1 MVHYFATNETIAH
14 KRFVIT
20 KHTGIELSARH
31 PELDKLVEEGVLA
44 REPPL
49 EVVPTPAPTP
59 APAPAPAPAKKTPP
73 RPSLQLD
80 KKKSPCT

>member
-1 MVHYFATNETIAH
+1 MVHYFATNETVSH

-44 REPPL
+44 SEPPL
-49 EVVPTPAPTP
+49 EVVPTPEPVP
-59 APAPAPAPAKKTPP
+59 APVPAKNA
-73 RPSLQLD
+73 
-80 KKKSPCT
+80 SPVKPTV